1 MAASFAPARFEKLHR
16 LLTDTVAN
24 PSRAANSNDWYIALD
39 RARADLADLAR
50 AKPPSDA
57 ERKEIQDGASFS
69 GPWPPVLDIRANN
82 SPRSPPAGKVSIDGV
97 THSLNVDFAQSSLL
111 LAQQL
116 GVSERYAASLLQAG
130 FAGRARWGRPAPEV
144 ACILYHRERLAAIDC
159 LRVLVSAAAT
169 LPREND
175 AASRK
180 LGAKMRQL
188 LDALLGLSIDVHD
201 KGSKRKGHLAERL
214 LAEIDDVKAK
224 MAATQMSF
232 RGVQQQQ
239 QQPGPSLGDEIQI
252 RRIEMMRQ
260 ERQGLGHVLYLLA
273 YSRMLAAQGL
283 LTIVRWL
290 SNVKDEQQQQDAITI
305 YVLTAL
311 LGALEVDEDVGAS
324 FDGVAHLDY
333 AEDRS
338 LMKQLHAEL
347 TGKQWAIPQLQ
358 NVVVL
363 QWALFLVEATK
374 QNPGL
379 ASELR
384 IHEDSIQKLVLD
396 AIAGSPTTKGDAF
409 YYLVLRVLAFR
420 TREIEALEGEEND
433 VGDSEPVAQM
443 GSADTTGDEEIDK
456 EFQEYV
462 LLQVQNLV
470 LRITSIMLPFL
481 RRLQRSEEDAAF
493 AASRGVE
500 ASRGGSEVTNRRYD
514 IEALFDT
521 VTTLCKRRPESGLP
535 FWLGPEGKGT
545 RFLSWAVDVRE
556 TGHQRALLEM
566 LAALSAGV
574 QSAWHAHTLLSS
586 GDGTHDNVSDGRL
599 ASWSRLFDW
608 VQHYVDVFRS
618 PSSGMTHMGRV
629 EPPSMPSNDAY
640 LLRAYF
646 RLLRN
651 VALYSVAAREAL
663 YQHSKYQIIPRL
675 FALYT
680 CPIDIELKASILDAL
695 AAFAHPT
702 GSNAAKIAAQLW
714 TMLESSQALGAS
726 SSGSSSQERS
736 LTPRMSVGPGGS
748 SFFGG
753 GGSRLSTG
761 AHHDLET
768 IEAAARMYPVTTS
781 FVNFLKSL
789 THVPAR
795 AQDPIKVMTGSDGA
809 MTPSSGPPFQGL
821 VLNLGQGQRTPGLE
835 PYVSFVVDTVLLQA
849 GAREYSNPA
858 ERWQVTAT
866 CLDFVERCLVSYDL
880 SALLSDQGAPDAAT
894 LASLVLH
901 PGFSIMKRILTGTK
915 LFHEVL
921 AVLNV
926 NGSGSAGFEV
936 INNQEAKTLFFAS
949 SVRHAMRI
957 VQRVLRIQDVFLQV
971 LLPTLAEAAAPGS
984 GVQFAA
990 VDVAG
995 KVGHLGSYDTLDN
1008 RLLHAYQTV
1017 VQIALYINCDRDDI
1031 ALLSVRILG
1040 LIAKS
1045 PAFSSVDRF
1054 GEMGYHRK
1062 MNRLVGLLE
1071 MSDEADRVRAG
1082 CVDRLEAE
1090 SGGDVDSHVKATQAL
1105 LQIAGETDE
1114 EGASGPASDELEG
1127 LIAPTTEA
1135 SEAIRLAILDLLLAN
1150 TASNVAAPNVAHLIL
1165 GFDLR
1170 AVRPEEQVIPDPDST
1185 DTAPGALHAILSLM
1199 RPETDDSSLSLAER
1213 APAFTEKCHA
1223 LVARLCTH
1231 PFTSSATLRYL
1242 RTKENFFVAQLRSLS
1257 YYPIERTTGE
1267 GALGN
1272 VTYADG
1278 GHISTTVD
1286 ALVASLKIRAH
1297 LLGGAALELHTLLN
1311 NGMQAQ
1317 AARLIATL
1325 HGAGVVE
1332 NTGDNY
1338 DDEDE
1343 EEDVKPSQMGTS
1355 GGSNIEQR
1363 PSRMLE
1369 LLASFD
1375 FEWHDERE
1383 NQGESFAL
1391 LANLNFSQAR
1401 RPDADVGPRE
1411 YDIHATLELL
1421 AAARRE
1427 LERRGQLV
1435 DARQKALFEQDAT
1448 LVLQRVCARNA
1459 VRGIAYARRGAMTAW
1474 CHALD
1479 MVFTRADYLLR
1490 PDARAHIIF
1499 DCLGALLPR
1508 LSGPTLE
1515 SDPALSD
1522 LVAGAVLALLTKL
1535 RHHRNSLA
1543 ADAILDL
1550 DDVDDL
1556 PFDRLVSVLRVL
1568 ISALIRPGT
1577 SVLARGNLYSAL
1589 INYLQLV
1596 KSPPKSSDDA
1606 FDDGATMTASF
1617 VDSDMDDSASLAGF
1631 STISRTGARSGTSSA
1646 LISKSRAL
1654 LASSLDRLVPII
1666 ARDALDAADVW
1677 RTVAFTL
1684 LDRLCALES
1693 PSSESTKT
1701 SRTVELLSRQG
1712 FLKSFVANIREM
1724 DLSLQDVLRPD
1735 PTSLNALYVYEAQMA
1750 FFNRLALTRDGSDR
1764 LVEARIFDIL
1774 TQADFLAA
1782 RPEDDQEFVDLDSFL
1797 PAAVERYEALLGPVL
1812 QLSVS
1817 ILSSAAAVSRQ
1828 TASSKFVRNSSSLHS
1843 APRQALSF
1851 LEAHRGTLLT
1861 SLKAP
1866 IQDATTLAAIGQ
1878 AQLIVAILVFV
1889 LPSIDDDALSPPNP
1903 LSSFHASTLA
1913 LAASFLCSASW
1924 RSRVLPHTE
1933 SEEEDATRVLLGPG
1947 QGQDGGADAES
1958 VFDLEATRTV
1968 SRLVSTM
1975 LSYLEQASEA
1985 HGRSTGSTSFDTAV
1999 PLVRPCFTSSLF
2011 VPAGKSSLFA
2021 GPDDLGE
2028 SVGLG
2033 ASTTSGRYGL
2043 GSAHHR
2049 STAVPSL
2056 GIALAAL
2063 EEQLTMLSR
2072 TLVSMETA
2080 QSMLNNADNV
2090 RLDEWD
2096 EIVRDALGSDELP
2109 DELGPAKR
2117 QSLALRELK
2126 ARKLALK
2133 SSAMTA
2139 LDAIEMMLVLL
2150 YRHFDYYLS
2159 LPSSAVRSAASAA
2172 NLDADASR
2180 YKRGISS
2187 SIRSGS
2193 VGPPPPSVAH
2203 ETAPLVREGS
2213 KAIQKILQRLE
2224 EIIIVSH
2231 SSSSLL

>member
-1 MAASFAPARFEKLHR
+1 M
-16 LLTDTVAN
+16 
-24 PSRAANSNDWYIALD
+24 
-39 RARADLADLAR
+39 
-50 AKPPSDA
+50 
-57 ERKEIQDGASFS
+57 
-69 GPWPPVLDIRANN
+69 
-82 SPRSPPAGKVSIDGV
+82 SIDGV

-111 LAQQL
+111 VAQQL

-169 LPREND
+169 LPREED
-175 AASRK
+175 PLARK

-188 LDALLGLSIDVHD
+188 LDALLGMTIEIHEQS
-201 KGSKRKGHLAERL
+201 SAKRKGHLAERL

-224 MAATQMSF
+224 MARTQSSF
-232 RGVQQQQ
+232 RGALQQQQQSSLLSQQQQ
-239 QQPGPSLGDEIQI
+239 QQQQLSSSLGDEIQI
-252 RRIEMMRQ
+252 RRIEMMNQ

-273 YSRMLAAQGL
+273 YSRMLPAQGL
-283 LTIVRWL
+283 LAIVRWL
-290 SNVKDEQQQQDAITI
+290 SSVKDEQIQQPQDAMTT

-311 LGALEVDEDVGAS
+311 LGALEVDEDAGGAN
-324 FDGVAHLDY
+324 FDGTSHHDY

-338 LMKQLHAEL
+338 LLKQLHSEF
-347 TGKQWAIPQLQ
+347 TGKTWATPHLQ

-363 QWALFLVEATK
+363 QWSLFLVEATK

-396 AIAGSPTTKGDAF
+396 AIAGSATTKGDAF

-433 VGDSEPVAQM
+433 IGDNEPVAQTV
-443 GSADTTGDEEIDK
+443 STDTLGDEEIDK

-470 LRITSIMLPFL
+470 LRITSVMLPFL
-481 RRLQRSEEDAAF
+481 RRLQRSEEDASF
-493 AASRGVE
+493 AASRGID
-500 ASRGGSEVTNRRYD
+500 ASRGGSDSVVSRRYD

-586 GDGTHDNVSDGRL
+586 GDGTQDTISEGRL

-608 VQHYVDVFRS
+608 VQHYIDFFRA
-618 PSSGMTHMGRV
+618 PSAGGALLHAGTRN
-629 EPPSMPSNDAY
+629 EPPTMPSNDAY

-663 YQHSKYQIIPRL
+663 YQHAKYQIIPRL

-702 GSNAAKIAAQLW
+702 GSNASKIAAQLW
-714 TMLESSQALGAS
+714 TMLESSQVLGTS
-726 SSGSSSQERS
+726 SSGGGVATGSSMSQERG
-736 LTPRMSVGPGGS
+736 LTPRGSVGPGGA
-748 SFFGG
+748 SFFGSG
-753 GGSRLSTG
+753 ASRQSTG

-768 IEAAARMYPVTTS
+768 IETAARMYPVTTS

-809 MTPSSGPPFQGL
+809 APTPSLGPPYQGL
-821 VLNLGQGQRTPGLE
+821 VLNLGQGQRSPGLE

-849 GAREYSNPA
+849 GTREYSYPT

-880 SALLSDQGAPDAAT
+880 SALLSDQSPPDAAT
-894 LASLVLH
+894 LSSMVLH

-926 NGSGSAGFEV
+926 SGSGSTGFEV
-936 INNQEAKTLFFAS
+936 INNNQAKTLFFAS

-984 GVQFAA
+984 SVQFVAI
-990 VDVAG
+990 DVAG
-995 KVGHLGSYDTLDN
+995 KVGQLGSYDSLDN

-1017 VQIALYINCDRDDI
+1017 VQIALYINCNRDDI

-1040 LIAKS
+1040 LIARS
-1045 PAFSSVDRF
+1045 PAFSTVDKF
-1054 GEMGYHRK
+1054 GDLGYHRK

-1082 CVDRLEAE
+1082 FVDRLEAE
-1090 SGGDVDSHVKATQAL
+1090 SGSDPDSYVRATQAL
-1105 LQIAGETDE
+1105 LQIAGENDE
-1114 EGASGPASDELEG
+1114 EAASSPASDELEG

-1150 TASNVAAPNVAHLIL
+1150 TSSNVAAPNVAHLLL

-1170 AVRPEEQVIPDPDST
+1170 AVRPEEQTIPDPDSA

-1199 RPETDDSSLSLAER
+1199 RQDTDDSSLSLAER
-1213 APAFTEKCHA
+1213 APAFAEKCHA
-1223 LVARLCTH
+1223 LIARLCTH
-1231 PFTSSATLRYL
+1231 SFTSAATLRYL
-1242 RTKENFFVAQLRSLS
+1242 RTKENFFVRQLRSLS
-1257 YYPIERTTGE
+1257 YYPIERTTGQ

-1311 NGMQAQ
+1311 HGMQAQ

-1325 HGAGVVE
+1325 HGTGTVEIAGE
-1332 NTGDNY
+1332 DFY
-1338 DDEDE
+1338 DDDDDE
-1343 EEDVKPSQMGTS
+1343 EEEEEDFKPSQMS
-1355 GGSNIEQR
+1355 NAAGSKVEQR
-1363 PSRMLE
+1363 PSRILE

-1383 NQGESFAL
+1383 NLGESFAL

-1401 RPDADVGPRE
+1401 RSDADVGSRE

-1421 AAARRE
+1421 AAARKE

-1435 DARQKALFEQDAT
+1435 DARQRALFEQDAT

-1459 VRGIAYARRGAMTAW
+1459 VRGIAFARRSAMTAW
-1474 CHALD
+1474 CHTLD
-1479 MVFTRADYLLR
+1479 MIFTRADYLLR

-1499 DCLGALLPR
+1499 DCLGVLLPR
-1508 LSGPTLE
+1508 LSGPTPE

-1543 ADAILDL
+1543 AAAVLDL
-1550 DDVDDL
+1550 DEYDDL
-1556 PFDRLVSVLRVL
+1556 PFDRLVSLLRIL

-1596 KSPPKSSDDA
+1596 KSSPKSSGDDA
-1606 FDDGATMTASF
+1606 YFDDGATMTASV
-1617 VDSDMDDSASLAGF
+1617 VDGDLDDSASFAGF
-1631 STISRTGARSGTSSA
+1631 SSVSRAGGGSARSGTASA
-1646 LISKSRAL
+1646 LVSKSRAL
-1654 LASSLDRLVPII
+1654 LASSLDRLIPVI

-1693 PSSESTKT
+1693 PSGESTKA
-1701 SRTVELLSRQG
+1701 SRTVELLSKQG
-1712 FLKSFVANIREM
+1712 FLKSFVASIREM

-1750 FFNRLALTRDGSDR
+1750 FFNRLALTRDGADR

-1797 PAAVERYEALLGPVL
+1797 PAAMERYEALLGPVL

-1817 ILSSAAAVSRQ
+1817 ILSSAAAVTRQ
-1828 TASSKFVRNSSSLHS
+1828 SASSKLVRGSSSLHI

-1851 LEAHRGTLLT
+1851 LEAHSGTLLT

-1889 LPSIDDDALSPPNP
+1889 LPAIDDDALSPPNP

-1913 LAASFLCSASW
+1913 LAASFLCTVSW
-1924 RSRVLPHTE
+1924 RSRVLPRTE
-1933 SEEEDATRVLLGPG
+1933 AEEDDATRVLLGPG

-1985 HGRSTGSTSFDTAV
+1985 RGRSATSSSFDTAM

-2011 VPAGKSSLFA
+2011 VPAGKSSLLA
-2021 GPDDLGE
+2021 GSDDFGE
-2028 SVGLG
+2028 TLGLG

-2049 STAVPSL
+2049 SMAVPSL

-2063 EEQLTMLSR
+2063 EEQLTRLSR
-2072 TLVSMETA
+2072 MLVSMETA
-2080 QSMLNNADNV
+2080 QSMLSNADNV

-2096 EIVRDALGSDELP
+2096 EIVRDALGSDDFP

-2126 ARKLALK
+2126 ARKVALK
-2133 SSAMTA
+2133 SSAMTT
-2139 LDAIEMMLVLL
+2139 LDAIEMILVLL

-2159 LPSSAVRSAASAA
+2159 LPPSAVRSAASAA
-2172 NLDADASR
+2172 VLDGDVSR
-2180 YKRGISS
+2180 YSKRNGGNGGLSS
-2187 SIRSGS
+2187 SIRAGS
-2193 VGPPPPSVAH
+2193 VGPPSASVAY

-2213 KAIQKILQRLE
+2213 KAIQKVLQRLE
-2224 EIIIVSH
+2224 EIIMVSLQAFMAL
-2231 SSSSLL
+2231 SD